1 MTLLASPEQR
11 IYELSR
17 RIDRRIAAFREMSES
32 AEKIRFQA
40 SLASQNAVA
49 AMTHQITSGAF
60 SQFAPPFRSVPIRR
74 PAANGTQQATIE
86 QLAAYQRI
94 LTNLLALLQ
103 EADPAP
109 ARSRV

>member
-1 MTLLASPEQR
+1 MYDLPFSINHCDDWLMIEIRYVMTLLASPEQR

-60 SQFAPPFRSVPIRR
+60 SQFAPPFRSVPIR
-74 PAANGTQQATIE
+74 
-86 QLAAYQRI
+86 
-94 LTNLLALLQ
+94 
-103 EADPAP
+103 
-109 ARSRV
+109 